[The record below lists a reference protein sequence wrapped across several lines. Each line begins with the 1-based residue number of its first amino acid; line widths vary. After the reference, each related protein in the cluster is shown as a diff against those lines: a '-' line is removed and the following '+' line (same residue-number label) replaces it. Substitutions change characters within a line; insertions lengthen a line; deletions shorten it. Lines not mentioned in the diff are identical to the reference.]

1 MDVLNENQVLNLI
14 SKVKSYIRAFAARS
28 DTFTRGDM
36 HLERKLIEAFNL
48 FVKPVFDLAQS
59 VELSDSEN
67 SKILRELFE
76 ESRNKFNNTV
86 QYFRMTDSFQNVFN
100 DKALK

>member
-1 MDVLNENQVLNLI
+1 MEVLNENQVLNLI
-14 SKVKSYIRAFAARS
+14 SKVKSYIRAFAATS

-36 HLERKLIEAFNL
+36 HLERKLTEAFNL
-48 FVKPVFDLAQS
+48 CVKPVFDLAQS

-67 SKILRELFE
+67 SKILRELFG
-76 ESRNKFNNTV
+76 ESMNKFNNTV